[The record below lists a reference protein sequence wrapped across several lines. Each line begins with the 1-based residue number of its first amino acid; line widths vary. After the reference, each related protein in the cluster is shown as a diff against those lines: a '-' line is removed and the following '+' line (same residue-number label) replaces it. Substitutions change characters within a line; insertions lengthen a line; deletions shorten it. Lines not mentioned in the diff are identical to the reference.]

1 MTTRANRFGLAVAIV
16 FALSGCAARTSLQVA
31 RDLDVDDVGTRRDAA
46 ETLDDRAVDGGG
58 LPHDVMD
65 IVLHAAAAERDP
77 EVRGK
82 LMLTLG
88 HSGDMRAKPV
98 LDAYARTDDPE
109 ARKIAS
115 QALQAWAVGAGRYPK
130 GHVFEKSWPYGTET
144 YPK

>member
-1 MTTRANRFGLAVAIV
+1 MTNRSCLAVALL

-31 RDLDVDDVGTRRDAA
+31 HDLDVDDVGTRRDAA
-46 ETLDDRAVDGGG
+46 ETLDDRALDGGG

-65 IVLHAAAAERDP
+65 VVLHAAAAERDP

-88 HSGDMRAKPV
+88 HSGDMRAKAV
-98 LDAYARTDDPE
+98 LDAYAQTDDAE
-109 ARKIAS
+109 TRKIAS
-115 QALQAWAVGAGRYPK
+115 RALQAWAVGAGKYPK
-130 GHVFEKSWPYGTET
+130 GHVFEKTWPYGTEA